1 MTLNYIFG
9 IITGTGLGSIITLVI
24 KYYLDKSRTKAE
36 RYSNLQKEIF
46 FNLQKQAESVFLELN
61 IMTRQ
66 VVEIRFWLN
75 KKNFTID
82 LTISDINET
91 IKRYSSIQVYFSK
104 QTLMKIDEL
113 QKIFLKIVKIY
124 TNVGKALEITQEQ
137 CDEVNPLYD
146 EYDNTFLEC
155 KSLILKEIERVKEEI
170 M

>member
-1 MTLNYIFG
+1 
-9 IITGTGLGSIITLVI
+9 
-24 KYYLDKSRTKAE
+24 
-36 RYSNLQKEIF
+36 
-46 FNLQKQAESVFLELN
+46 
-61 IMTRQ
+61 
-66 VVEIRFWLN
+66 
-75 KKNFTID
+75 